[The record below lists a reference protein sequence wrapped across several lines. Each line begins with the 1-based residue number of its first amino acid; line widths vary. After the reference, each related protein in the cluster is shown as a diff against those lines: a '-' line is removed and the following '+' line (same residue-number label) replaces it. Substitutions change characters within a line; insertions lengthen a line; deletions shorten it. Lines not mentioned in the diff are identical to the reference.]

1 MKNIKQLYPILTAIQ
16 CINQTN
22 GHRDDDIAKLLEYI
36 SIYITNS
43 NYNMI
48 TLTCIGRTKEEIMP
62 DLNKLLGE
70 ETKYLEFIER
80 RTQQWHHTRI

>member
-1 MKNIKQLYPILTAIQ
+1 MKNIKELYSILTAIQ

-22 GHRDDDIAKLLEYI
+22 GHRDEDIANLLKYT

-48 TLTCIGRTKEEIMP
+48 TLSCIGRTKEEIMP
-62 DLNKLLGE
+62 ELNKLLGE
-70 ETKYLEFIER
+70 ETKYLKFLER
-80 RTQQWHHTRI
+80 MKKQWQI

>member
-43 NYNMI
+43 N
-48 TLTCIGRTKEEIMP
+48 
-62 DLNKLLGE
+62 
-70 ETKYLEFIER
+70 
-80 RTQQWHHTRI
+80 

>member
-1 MKNIKQLYPILTAIQ
+1 MKNTKQLYAILTAIQ

-22 GHRDDDIAKLLEYI
+22 GHGDEDIANLLKYT

-43 NYNMI
+43 NYNML

-62 DLNKLLGE
+62 ELNKLLGE
-70 ETKYLEFIER
+70 ETKYLEFLER
-80 RTQQWHHTRI
+80 NKKQ

>member
-1 MKNIKQLYPILTAIQ
+1 MKNIKELYSILTAIQ

-62 DLNKLLGE
+62 ELNKLLGE

-80 RTQQWHHTRI
+80 RTQQ

>member
-1 MKNIKQLYPILTAIQ
+1 MKNIKELYSILTAIQ

-22 GHRDDDIAKLLEYI
+22 GHRDEDIANLLKYT

-48 TLTCIGRTKEEIMP
+48 TLSCIGRTKKEIMP
-62 DLNKLLGE
+62 ELNKLLGE
-70 ETKYLEFIER
+70 ETKYLKFLER
-80 RTQQWHHTRI
+80 MKKQ

>member
-62 DLNKLLGE
+62 ELNKLLGE
-70 ETKYLEFIER
+70 ETKYLEFIGR
-80 RTQQWHHTRI
+80 RTQQ